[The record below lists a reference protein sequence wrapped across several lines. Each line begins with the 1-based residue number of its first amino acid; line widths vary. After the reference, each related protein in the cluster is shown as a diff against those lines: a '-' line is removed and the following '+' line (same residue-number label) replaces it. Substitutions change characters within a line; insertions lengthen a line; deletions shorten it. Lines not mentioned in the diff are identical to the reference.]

1 MKSRGLILKVV
12 AFCLAWAI
20 PISLVD
26 AAPRKVILRDGTVV
40 VLRLRQTVS
49 SETCQQDEIIDMEA
63 VEDVRVEGVVVIP
76 RGATAQ
82 AQVTEC
88 EKRGMLGKAGKLR
101 LTILGIKAVDGST
114 VPLRAT
120 AGRGGEEKTL
130 LAVGGGVL
138 ICPLLFF
145 VKGKEAVYTAATTFQ
160 TYVMGDK
167 EIVVP

>member
-40 VLRLRQTVS
+40 VLRLRQPLS
-49 SETCQQDEIIDMEA
+49 SETCEQDEIIGLEV
-63 VEDVRVEGVVVIP
+63 VEDVKVDGAVVIA
-76 RGATAQ
+76 RGATAN
-82 AQVTEC
+82 AQVVQC
-88 EKRGMLGKAGKLR
+88 EKAGMFGKAGKLR
-101 LTILGIKAVDGST
+101 LTILGVKAVDQST

-120 AGRGGEEKTL
+120 AGRGGEEKTM
-130 LAVGGGVL
+130 LAVGGGAFF
-138 ICPLLFF
+138 CPLLFF
-145 VKGKEAVYTAATTFQ
+145 IKGKEAVYTTGSIFQ
-160 TYVMGDK
+160 TYVLGDK